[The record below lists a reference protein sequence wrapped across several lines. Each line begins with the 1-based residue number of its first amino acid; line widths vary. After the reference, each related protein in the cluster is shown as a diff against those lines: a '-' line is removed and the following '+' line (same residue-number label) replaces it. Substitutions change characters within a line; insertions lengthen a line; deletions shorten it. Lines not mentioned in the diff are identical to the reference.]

1 VRDDVVGRDLNKYM
15 NILFVAPY
23 PPSRIRSRSYGF
35 IQKLRNRHNVTI
47 LSQVMTQ
54 QEWKDIEN
62 LRKQEYEVIA
72 ITESKQQSIVRSGI
86 ALLSLYPIQAAYAR
100 SSRFLQAAQRL
111 CAQRD
116 FDIVHVEH
124 LRGIASMEPLLK
136 ERPLVW
142 DAVDCLSSLWKQI
155 AVVGKNEVIRTFS
168 RMECAR
174 TEKYEAHLL
183 TSQASISIISEVD
196 RDAMLALLPKFC
208 PNAISKEATRLIE
221 VLPNGVDTDYFCPTE
236 ERYRPYNIVF
246 SGKMSY
252 HANVAAVHYLYRQIM
267 PLIWKER
274 PTATLTIV
282 GSKPP
287 KSIQDLAVDAR
298 VEVTGYVDDMRPY
311 IRRAHITMSP
321 MVYSVGLQN
330 KVLEAM
336 ALGTPSVISFQSS
349 RAMSAEPDYDMLV
362 AKSAD
367 EFAQKALYLMD
378 DTALRTAISRQ
389 GRLYVEKHHNW
400 QMITERLVAMYQHSE
415 QKYAQNSM
423 LTNSEDLSAY
433 SSKNN
438 ELFF

>member
-1 VRDDVVGRDLNKYM
+1 M

-35 IQKLRNRHNVTI
+35 IQNLRKQHNVTI
-47 LSQVMTQ
+47 LSQVITQ
-54 QEWKDIEN
+54 QEWKDVEI

-72 ITESKQQSIVRSGI
+72 IAESKPQSLVRSGI
-86 ALLSLYPIQAAYAR
+86 ALLSSYPIQAAYVR

-111 CAQRD
+111 CAQRN

-136 ERPLVW
+136 ELPLVW

-155 AVVGKNEVIRTFS
+155 AVLGTNGAIRTFS
-168 RMECAR
+168 NIECAR
-174 TEKYEAHLL
+174 TEKYEVRLL
-183 TSQASISIISEVD
+183 KSPASISTISEVD
-196 RDAMLALLPKFC
+196 RDAMLALLPKKSL
-208 PNAISKEATRLIE
+208 NGTNEDAKRLIE
-221 VLPNGVDTDYFCPTE
+221 VLPNGVDTNYFCLTE

-267 PLIWKER
+267 PLIWKKR

-287 KSIQDLAVDAR
+287 KSVQGLATDTR

-311 IRRAHITMSP
+311 IRRAHIMMSP

-336 ALGTPSVISFQSS
+336 ALGTPAIISLQSS
-349 RAMSAEPDYDMLV
+349 RAIGAEQGRDMLV
-362 AKSAD
+362 AASAD
-367 EFAQKALYLMD
+367 EFAQNALCLMD
-378 DTALRTAISRQ
+378 DISLRTAISLH
-389 GRLYVEKHHNW
+389 GRTYVECHHNW
-400 QMITERLVAMYQHSE
+400 QMITERLVIMYQ
-415 QKYAQNSM
+415 QLLKKAPQNRIMETSKVI
-423 LTNSEDLSAY
+423 SA
-433 SSKNN
+433 SSSRKNK
-438 ELFF
+438 LFF